1 MRIRSFPFGPEVCDF
16 IDQHE
21 SVYIVEQNRDAQMR
35 TLIMAEGEINPLK
48 LISILCFDGAPIT
61 AKFISES
68 IIEHL
73 DEKNIS
79 QTAEKIK

>member
-1 MRIRSFPFGPEVCDF
+1 
-16 IDQHE
+16 
-21 SVYIVEQNRDAQMR
+21 MR

-73 DEKNIS
+73 DEQNIS

>member
-1 MRIRSFPFGPEVCDF
+1 
-16 IDQHE
+16 
-21 SVYIVEQNRDAQMR
+21 
-35 TLIMAEGEINPLK
+35 MADCEINPLK
-48 LISILCFDGAPIT
+48 LISIICFDGAPIT

-73 DEKNIS
+73 DEQNIS